1 MGEILKK
8 SFFCGVLIK
17 FIKFFSDTFKQSTL
31 KKILCNISLVFS
43 KSSTKAIVIR
53 YFDKKPVFFDSLL
66 YRGIKA
72 LGRRLGKAADRI
84 NSAVSKIY
92 GESFIKKVFDFIK
105 SESMDDKLAA
115 AGIFLM
121 VVSISF
127 LVFSIIFEKNA
138 ETRIS
143 LSWALFFI
151 GILVVHA
158 GRSIEIIKKSFV
170 FKAVK
175 YIVELV
181 RM

>member
-1 MGEILKK
+1 
-8 SFFCGVLIK
+8 
-17 FIKFFSDTFKQSTL
+17 
-31 KKILCNISLVFS
+31 
-43 KSSTKAIVIR
+43 
-53 YFDKKPVFFDSLL
+53 
-66 YRGIKA
+66 
-72 LGRRLGKAADRI
+72 
-84 NSAVSKIY
+84 
-92 GESFIKKVFDFIK
+92 
-105 SESMDDKLAA
+105 MDDKLAA

-127 LVFSIIFEKNA
+127 LVFSI
-138 ETRIS
+138 
-143 LSWALFFI
+143 I